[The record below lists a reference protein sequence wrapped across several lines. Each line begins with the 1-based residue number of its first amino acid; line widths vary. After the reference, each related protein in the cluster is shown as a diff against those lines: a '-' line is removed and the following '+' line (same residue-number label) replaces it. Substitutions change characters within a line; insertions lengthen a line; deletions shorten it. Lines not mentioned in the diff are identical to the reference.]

1 MVQRNFNSGV
11 RLKMKLGVVM
21 DPIETINFKKDSTL
35 AMMIEA
41 QRKGHEIIYITP
53 DSLFIDSG
61 ISYAS
66 SNKMEV
72 RNDPSDWFTKEEETI
87 IELSELDSILMRQDP
102 PFNSGYIYN
111 TYVLEMAA
119 RQGVNIFNNP
129 RSLRDCNEKVYATEF
144 PQCCTKHLV
153 TSRKDFLTDF
163 VLENKDTV
171 IKPLD
176 GMGGASIFRVK
187 ANDPNLNVI
196 LETITDHFTEKVMI
210 QEFIPEITE
219 GDKRILIVDGK
230 PMSASIARVPA
241 EGELRGNLAAG
252 ASAVAKSLSD
262 RDLWICEEVGP
273 SLVEK
278 GLLLVGLDIIGD
290 YLTEINVT
298 SPTCFKEYKELCD
311 IDVAKIF
318 IESVEEFSK

>member
-1 MVQRNFNSGV
+1 MAQRNFNSGV

-53 DSLFIDSG
+53 DSLFINSG

-318 IESVEEFSK
+318 IESVEKFSK

>member
-1 MVQRNFNSGV
+1 
-11 RLKMKLGVVM
+11 MKLGVVM

-53 DSLFIDSG
+53 DSLFINSG

-273 SLVEK
+273 SLSEK

-311 IDVAKIF
+311 IDVAEIF
-318 IESVEEFSK
+318 IKSVEEFSK